1 MERIIFSFHH
11 ALTKMPSRLVFYFFL
26 VLDKQI
32 YHRRVQKD
40 PSWGLSRYVL
50 RYPEVLIDR
59 SAMIVPKVISCIRC
73 QDLQKVSE
81 RENSVCKVVSGGV
94 GHTFVTMLIT
104 SKPNA
109 GYDYDIKI
117 MGH

>member
-1 MERIIFSFHH
+1 MVS
-11 ALTKMPSRLVFYFFL
+11 
-26 VLDKQI
+26 DKQL

-40 PSWGLSRYVL
+40 PSWGASRYVL

-59 SAMIVPKVISCIRC
+59 SAMVTPKVISCIRC
-73 QDLQKVSE
+73 QDLQKLSQ
-81 RENSVCKVVSGGV
+81 RENSACKVIAGGV
-94 GHTFVTMLIT
+94 GHTFVKMLIV
-104 SKPNA
+104 SQPEA